1 MTWLN
6 SRCGTLTFLLML
18 ASTGSAEAQ
27 SEYRM
32 LVNHGA
38 GWSDAGDFRT
48 LEECN
53 REAAIYAS
61 KYSVQAGCAAVRAL
75 EQADRSAAFQQASK
89 ECSRRSRIDV
99 INKPGDKIT
108 TFGTQRQ
115 QFNFEKC
122 MSEKGQHLE

>member
-1 MTWLN
+1 MK
-6 SRCGTLTFLLML
+6 TLIPLVALLL
-18 ASTGSAEAQ
+18 LTTLPASAE
-27 SEYRM
+27 SYRM
-32 LVNHGA
+32 LVNADA
-38 GWSDAGDFRT
+38 GWLAAGDFGT
-48 LEECN
+48 LEECK
-53 REAAIYAS
+53 REAALYAT
-61 KYSVQAGCAAVRAL
+61 KHSVQAGCAAVRAL